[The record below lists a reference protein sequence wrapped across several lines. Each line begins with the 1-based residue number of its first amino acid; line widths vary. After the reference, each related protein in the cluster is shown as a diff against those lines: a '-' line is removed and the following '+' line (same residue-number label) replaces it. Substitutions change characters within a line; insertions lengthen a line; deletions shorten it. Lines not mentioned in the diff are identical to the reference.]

1 VVGPVG
7 PGGSLNQNGIYIIQ
21 YQPGAEFYPWTSTSG
36 NRAVWMRI
44 IGHSGG
50 GSVRI
55 SAVQSGAGTF
65 DLYGDV
71 LGPNLTSIVSFND
84 HLVQGHLAD
93 YASTNSAIVVAD
105 YVVRT
110 SYVDIDGIPRDLSNE
125 GAVGQLWYRS
135 SEGGRGPGYS
145 GEGQSNVPGP
155 RLDLAVRGQNLFT
168 SSGKDGSSEVLAQ
181 NNGRSPQVDVAASG
195 QNLFTSS
202 AQNSYWHSLR
212 FNLNQPGGGWYVRF
226 GGTSGSAPIVVG
238 TVALMLQAQPS
249 LTADQVRQVL
259 HSTAV
264 SDSVTG
270 VTPNARW
277 GYGKLNL
284 LAALDAL
291 LRPPQLAK
299 LSRRQ

>member
-1 VVGPVG
+1 
-7 PGGSLNQNGIYIIQ
+7 S
-21 YQPGAEFYPWTSTSG
+21 
-36 NRAVWMRI
+36 
-44 IGHSGG
+44 
-50 GSVRI
+50 
-55 SAVQSGAGTF
+55 
-65 DLYGDV
+65 
-71 LGPNLTSIVSFND
+71 
-84 HLVQGHLAD
+84 HLAD

-145 GEGQSNVPGP
+145 GEGQSNGPG
-155 RLDLAVRGQNLFT
+155 
-168 SSGKDGSSEVLAQ
+168 
-181 NNGRSPQVDVAASG
+181 PQVDLAASG

-249 LTADQVRQVL
+249 LTADQVRQ
-259 HSTAV
+259 
-264 SDSVTG
+264 
-270 VTPNARW
+270 
-277 GYGKLNL
+277 
-284 LAALDAL
+284 
-291 LRPPQLAK
+291 
-299 LSRRQ
+299 